1 MTSVI
6 ETDAADRLPAG
17 DRYVVISSDCHGGAS
32 IAAYRDYLA
41 SEHHDAFDAW
51 METFD
56 NPYKDLTGDDAERN
70 WDSARRL
77 AELEA
82 DGVVAE
88 VIFPNTIPPFFPAV
102 SLVNQAPPADAGDLD
117 RRWAGLQA
125 HNRWLADFCAD
136 APGRRAGIAQIM
148 LHDVDAAVAEVRWA
162 KEHGLTG
169 GVLLPGAPP
178 GSGVPPLYDKVYEPL
193 WSVCEELGVPVNHH
207 SGSAAP
213 DYGDYPEAKMMFILE
228 VTWWAHRTLW
238 HLMFSGVMDRHP
250 DLQFVF
256 TEQGSEWVPDELERL
271 DNMYLRFT
279 MAKGSQEAAFAE
291 GAVDQMSMKPSEY
304 FARQCSLG
312 SSFIRRHEV
321 RMHETIGT
329 DSIMWGS
336 DFPHLEGC
344 WPWSK
349 DHLKMSF
356 GGQCTPVEIQAM
368 VGGNAA
374 RVYGFD
380 LEALAPIAAEVG
392 PTVDHLTAPLR
403 RDDIPDEALRCP
415 SFAIG
420 KFRPDPDLD

>member
-6 ETDAADRLPAG
+6 ETEAAERLPAG

-41 SEHHDAFDAW
+41 PEHHDAFDAW
-51 METFD
+51 MQTFD

-250 DLQFVF
+250 GLQFVF

-291 GAVDQMSMKPSEY
+291 GAVEQMSMKPSEY

-356 GGQCTPVEIQAM
+356 GGQCTPAEIQAM

-380 LEALAPIAAEVG
+380 LEALAPIAARVG
-392 PTVDHLTAPLR
+392 PTVEHLTAPLR

>member
-1 MTSVI
+1 MNDTVS
-6 ETDAADRLPAG
+6 ALPAG
-17 DRYVVISSDCHGGAS
+17 DRYVVISSDCHAGAS
-32 IAAYRDYLA
+32 INAYREYLTA
-41 SEHHDAFDAW
+41 DLHDEFDAW
-51 METFD
+51 MQTFD

-70 WDSARRL
+70 WDSSRRL
-77 AELEA
+77 REMED

-102 SLVNQAPPADAGDLD
+102 SLVNQAPPANAGDLD

-148 LHDVDAAVAEVRWA
+148 LHDVDAAVDEVRWA
-162 KEHGLTG
+162 KDHGLTG

-193 WSVCEELGVPVNHH
+193 WSVCEELGMPINHH

-256 TEQGSEWVPDELERL
+256 TEQGSEWVPGELERL
-271 DNMYLRFT
+271 DNMYTRFT

-291 GAVDQMSMKPSEY
+291 GAVEQMSMKPSEY
-304 FARQCSLG
+304 FARQCTLG

-321 RMHETIGT
+321 RLHETIGT

-356 GGQCTPVEIQAM
+356 GGLCDPAEIQAM

-380 LEALAPIAAEVG
+380 MDLLAPIAAEVG
-392 PTVDHLTAPLR
+392 PTVDQLVEPLK
-403 RDDIPDEALRCP
+403 RDAIPDAALRCP

>member
-1 MTSVI
+1 VPTVASDS
-6 ETDAADRLPAG
+6 TAAELPAG

-32 IAAYRDYLA
+32 ISAYRPYLA
-41 SEHHDAFDAW
+41 KSLHDDFDAW
-51 METFD
+51 MGTFD

-70 WDSARRL
+70 WDSDRRL
-77 AELEA
+77 AETEA

-88 VIFPNTIPPFFPAV
+88 VIFPNTIPPFFPGV
-102 SLVNQAPPADAGDLD
+102 SLVNQPPAANAGDLG

-125 HNRWLADFCAD
+125 HNRWLADFCAA

-148 LHDVDAAVAEVRWA
+148 LHDVDAAVAEIRWA
-162 KEHGLTG
+162 KEHRLTG

-178 GSGVPPLYDKVYEPL
+178 GSGVPPLYARDYEPI
-193 WSVCEELGVPVNHH
+193 WATCEELGMPVNHH

-213 DYGDYPEAKMMFILE
+213 DYGDYPEARVMFLLE

-238 HLMFSGVMDRHP
+238 HLIFGGVMERHP

-256 TEQGSEWVPDELERL
+256 TEQGTEWVPDELARL
-271 DNMYLRFT
+271 DMYHGR
-279 MAKGSQEAAFAE
+279 MKSAKGSQEAVIGE
-291 GAVDQMSMKPSEY
+291 GVIDRLSLRPSEY
-304 FARQCSLG
+304 WNRQCQLG

-321 RMHETIGT
+321 KLRDQVGV
-329 DSIMWGS
+329 DRIMWGS

-356 GGQCTPVEIQAM
+356 GGQCTPAEIQAM
-368 VGGNAA
+368 VGGNAG

-380 LEALAPIAAEVG
+380 MVQLAPIAARVG
-392 PTVDHLTAPLR
+392 PAVTDLSLPLK
-403 RDDIPDEALRCP
+403 RDAIPDEALRCP
-415 SFAIG
+415 AFALG